1 MVKNVTLTIDH
12 KSITVPE
19 TTTILEAARMLNINI
34 PTLCY
39 LKDVNEIA
47 ACRLCCVEVKGMER
61 LVPACDNVVAD
72 GMEVFTNSPM
82 AREARRANLRLILSE
97 HDTSCTSCSRSGN
110 CTLQSLANDFNMR
123 GEHYPTKLRREA
135 VDYSTPL
142 IRENDKCVKCMR
154 CIQICENVQTV
165 KIWDLL
171 GTGSRATVDAS
182 RNRRIQDTE
191 CTYCG
196 QCITHCP
203 TAALRERDDT
213 GIVFDAIDDPN
224 TVTVVQVA
232 PAVRAAWAE
241 QFNLSPE
248 FATPKRMAAALRELG
263 FNYVFDTD
271 FAADLTIM
279 EEASEFIDRFTH
291 RDRYTWPM
299 FTSCCPGWVRFVK
312 GQFPRF
318 IGNLSVRDTHS
329 VRLSKAGYQ
338 DQTIS
343 VKFNGRE
350 PLVRE
355 ETMVLDSGSISI
367 SSEPAGAEVFVNG
380 IPRGRTPVVVNDI
393 PKGRAVVKFRLEG
406 FHEEV
411 RELSMRAGDMLNL
424 PIEMRLLPGTLH
436 LVSVPEGA
444 RFYLDDI
451 PRGEGPL
458 AITDLK
464 PGEYRVR
471 AEKDGFGVLEKM
483 VTVEAGQSLRE
494 EFRLSNV
501 MGRLEVRTEPPGATV
516 VFDGRILGITK
527 GESLRSDVFPVENV
541 REGEHVVIVRKEGY
555 EETSRRVTVRNS
567 KTSQTNIRL
576 KRIFL
581 PDIEIETVHGIVRGV
596 LVEESAEKVMV
607 EVSLG
612 ITKAIMRTEIRGTK
626 RLKVKGQ

>member
-1 MVKNVTLTIDH
+1 MTMKSVFAALALVFSFGLFSLT
-12 KSITVPE
+12 
-19 TTTILEAARMLNINI
+19 
-34 PTLCY
+34 
-39 LKDVNEIA
+39 
-47 ACRLCCVEVKGMER
+47 
-61 LVPACDNVVAD
+61 
-72 GMEVFTNSPM
+72 
-82 AREARRANLRLILSE
+82 
-97 HDTSCTSCSRSGN
+97 RSA
-110 CTLQSLANDFNMR
+110 QQ
-123 GEHYPTKLRREA
+123 E
-135 VDYSTPL
+135 PL
-142 IRENDKCVKCMR
+142 IRTRVSVTS
-154 CIQICENVQTV
+154 QPS
-165 KIWDLL
+165 
-171 GTGSRATVDAS
+171 GATVIVDGRDRGMTPVTLYDLEPGVHHLKYRLAGYEEKDS
-182 RNRRIQDTE
+182 FFTMDEGPVLEKNETLE
-191 CTYCG
+191 
-196 QCITHCP
+196 P
-203 TAALRERDDT
+203 VKALFLLRSNPQRCS
-213 GIVFDAIDDPN
+213 IAIDGI
-224 TVTVVQVA
+224 
-232 PAVRAAWAE
+232 AAGM
-241 QFNLSPE
+241 
-248 FATPKRMAAALRELG
+248 TPRL
-263 FNYVFDTD
+263 FTD
-271 FAADLTIM
+271 LDANRTYKIRLTK
-279 EEASEFIDRFTH
+279 T
-291 RDRYTWPM
+291 
-299 FTSCCPGWVRFVK
+299 
-312 GQFPRF
+312 
-318 IGNLSVRDTHS
+318 
-329 VRLSKAGYQ
+329 GYLP
-338 DQTIS
+338 QTLS

-380 IPRGRTPVVVNDI
+380 IPRGRTPVVVNDV
-393 PKGRAVVKFRLEG
+393 PKGRAVVKFRHEG

-567 KTSQTNIRL
+567 KTSQANIRL
-576 KRIFL
+576 KRIFQ